1 MTALGRRSSPRYTAA
16 MRLLGGPKL
25 SADQKAR
32 IPPGQYFTEKWPVLH
47 YGSVPSTDLATWDFR
62 VWGEVARA
70 VRVRLGRVPG
80 DAPDK
85 AVHRTS
91 TA

>member
-1 MTALGRRSSPRYTAA
+1 MKLF
-16 MRLLGGPKL
+16 GGPKL
-25 SADQKAR
+25 NDDQKAR

-62 VWGEVARA
+62 VWGEVEEPFSFTWDEFQA
-70 VRVRLGRVPG
+70 
-80 DAPDK
+80 DAPQ
-85 AVHRTS
+85 RLTTPTS

>member
-1 MTALGRRSSPRYTAA
+1 

-25 SADQKAR
+25 DDDQKAR

-47 YGSVPSTDLATWDFR
+47 YGSIPATDLATWDFR
-62 VWGEVARA
+62 VWGEVGEPFSFTWDEFQQMPRTSS
-70 VRVRLGRVPG
+70 P
-80 DAPDK
+80 P
-85 AVHRTS
+85 TS